1 MDKLAELIAWIALD
15 VKLGKDINMTEF
27 EAEES
32 QHKTSLPM
40 PITIALMSAPLIL
53 FVGFFILA
61 FAV

>member
-15 VKLGKDINMTEF
+15 FKLRKDTDITEF
-27 EAEES
+27 EAEDT

-40 PITIALMSAPLIL
+40 PITIALISVPLIL